1 MVYRE
6 WLEQWL
12 TAKLA
17 KVKESSY
24 SSYKINIDTH
34 IIPLLGDKEVEEI
47 DEDMLQ
53 DVLDLMEKSGN
64 RKTGLKLSEK
74 TIKEVIRL
82 IKTTIKAY
90 CKKYK
95 IPTPFFNE
103 LEYARSGGSSCE
115 VFTKEEQRKL
125 LTVVI
130 KSKKAK
136 AVGVGLGLLEGMR
149 IGEISALK
157 WDDIDMD
164 EQIIEVRGTLQRIYR
179 NSEGLE
185 TKSQIV
191 IGTPKTTN
199 SQRTIPFGTT
209 LRILLQA
216 IIPDSP
222 EGKYVLTGT
231 EKPMEPRTLRAFYY
245 KLLKENGLR
254 KLKFHSL
261 RHTFGTKCITCGID
275 PATLCKIMGHANPTI
290 TINLYCH
297 PGLEDMK
304 NAIKEVDSTWLKTKE
319 KEENT
324 YDFDD
329 IMK

>member
-1 MVYRE
+1 
-6 WLEQWL
+6 
-12 TAKLA
+12 
-17 KVKESSY
+17 
-24 SSYKINIDTH
+24 
-34 IIPLLGDKEVEEI
+34 
-47 DEDMLQ
+47 
-53 DVLDLMEKSGN
+53 
-64 RKTGLKLSEK
+64 
-74 TIKEVIRL
+74 
-82 IKTTIKAY
+82 
-90 CKKYK
+90 
-95 IPTPFFNE
+95 
-103 LEYARSGGSSCE
+103 
-115 VFTKEEQRKL
+115 
-125 LTVVI
+125 
-130 KSKKAK
+130 
-136 AVGVGLGLLEGMR
+136 
-149 IGEISALK
+149 
-157 WDDIDMD
+157 MD
-164 EQIIEVRGTLQRIYR
+164 EQIIEIRGTLQRIYR
-179 NSEGLE
+179 NSEGSE

-304 NAIKEVDSTWLKTKE
+304 NAIKEVDSTWLKSKE
-319 KEENT
+319 KEESD